1 MEEKIVREIKK
12 IVDDGG
18 IVTIDCKRY
27 EYVPAPMRDLE
38 NCINFV
44 KIDESIKMNELIK
57 KLQND
62 LELTVVQTD
71 PIDIIDSIGIYIIG
85 KRGTSIVV

>member
-1 MEEKIVREIKK
+1 MEEKILKEIKK

-44 KIDESIKMNELIK
+44 KIDESIKMNKLIK
-57 KLQND
+57 KLQK
-62 LELTVVQTD
+62 ELTVVQTD
-71 PIDIIDSIGIYIIG
+71 PMIYIIG

>member
-1 MEEKIVREIKK
+1 MEEKILKEIKK

-57 KLQND
+57 KLQK
-62 LELTVVQTD
+62 ELTVVQTD
-71 PIDIIDSIGIYIIG
+71 PIGIYIIG